1 MKNMKRTKKVELKK
15 AFSLMELMI
24 VIVILGML
32 SALILPNIMGK
43 ADDAKVKL
51 TCIQMKNI
59 QEALKSFK
67 FDNGIYPDN
76 EMGLKALI
84 KNPDEERFINYP
96 NSGYFEGSKL
106 PKDPWN
112 GRYIYI
118 NEDGEIN
125 IISLGADAKEGGD
138 DNKKDISFNIKTP
151 RRQVRSVVD
160 SSTKK

>member
-1 MKNMKRTKKVELKK
+1 MKKNKIKRINQKK

-67 FDNGIYPDN
+67 FDNGTYPDN
-76 EMGLKALI
+76 EMGLKALV
-84 KNPDEERFINYP
+84 KNPDEELFLNYP
-96 NSGYFEGSKL
+96 NSGYFEGDSI
-106 PKDPWN
+106 PKDPWK
-112 GRYIYI
+112 GRYIYTNEEGNI
-118 NEDGEIN
+118 NL
-125 IISLGADAKEGGD
+125 ISLGGDGKEGGE
-138 DNKKDISFNIKTP
+138 DNAKDISMK
-151 RRQVRSVVD
+151 SCE
-160 SSTKK
+160 K

>member
-1 MKNMKRTKKVELKK
+1 MKNKISNKRIKLKK

-51 TCIQMKNI
+51 TCIQMKNVS
-59 QEALKSFK
+59 EALKSFK
-67 FDNGIYPDN
+67 FDNGAYPDN

-84 KNPDEERFINYP
+84 QNPDKERFINYP
-96 NSGYFEGSKL
+96 NSGYFEGKKL

-118 NEDGEIN
+118 NEGGDIN
-125 IISLGADAKEGGD
+125 IISLGADGKEGGEE
-138 DNKKDISFNIKTP
+138 NNKDISLK
-151 RRQVRSVVD
+151 SCE
-160 SSTKK
+160 K

>member
-1 MKNMKRTKKVELKK
+1 MKNKELNKKNKLKK

-24 VIVILGML
+24 VIVILGLL
-32 SALILPNIMGK
+32 SALILPNLLGK

-59 QEALKSFK
+59 HEALKSFK
-67 FDNGIYPDN
+67 FDNGIYPSN

-84 KNPDEERFINYP
+84 RNPDEERFINYP
-96 NSGYFEGSKL
+96 KSGYFEGSKL

-118 NEDGEIN
+118 NEDGDIN

-138 DNKKDISFNIKTP
+138 GNKKDISLK
-151 RRQVRSVVD
+151 SCE
-160 SSTKK
+160 K

>member
-1 MKNMKRTKKVELKK
+1 MENKKINKRIKSKK

-51 TCIQMKNI
+51 ACIQIKNI
-59 QEALKSFK
+59 QEALKSFR
-67 FDNGIYPDN
+67 FDNGVYPDS

-84 KNPDEERFINYP
+84 KNPDEERFTNYP
-96 NSGYFEGSKL
+96 SSGYFEGNKL

-112 GRYIYI
+112 GRYIYL
-118 NEDGEIN
+118 NEEGDIN

-138 DNKKDISFNIKTP
+138 DNKKDVSLK
-151 RRQVRSVVD
+151 SCE
-160 SSTKK
+160 K